1 MKKKSQFLL
10 CRKKEKKKKK
20 IRRRQRK
27 TPPSYIEQRKKYPRE
42 YRKHTEIITKN
53 ITVNNLPTPNRFCFS
68 VEKKQ

>member
-1 MKKKSQFLL
+1 MKKKITVFVMSKE
-10 CRKKEKKKKK
+10 RKEEEK

-27 TPPSYIEQRKKYPRE
+27 TPPSYIEQKKKYPRE